1 MKKSIRTIKSYA
13 KKSLQG
19 CFGSMILGM
28 LAVFGLNA
36 LGSRMATRLFGGSG
50 ILNLI
55 LSEIFLLVVSL
66 ITGIFSAGY
75 CYMQLN
81 IAREKEFS
89 LGDLVYFFKNQ
100 PDRVIIAGF
109 VLAIIQVVTAIPY
122 YYVSFVTDMGVTL
135 EEQMAWMTKVM
146 GLMLLSIV
154 LNLLVSLPFAMTFY
168 IMADD
173 GELGGI
179 AALKESMRLM
189 RGNLGRYLLLQI
201 SFIPLLFL
209 SVFTLYLALLW
220 IIPYMEMSSAAFYRD
235 LRGEFDYKE
244 ASPENPGY
252 NIPEYR
258 DDSEA

>member
-13 KKSLQG
+13 KRSLQG
-19 CFGSMILGM
+19 CWGSMILGM
-28 LAVFGLNA
+28 LAVFGLNG
-36 LGSRMATRLFGGSG
+36 LGSMMATRLFGGSD
-50 ILNLI
+50 LLSLI
-55 LSEIFLLVVSL
+55 LSEVFLLIVSL

-75 CYMQLN
+75 CCMQLN
-81 IAREKEFS
+81 IARGKEFS
-89 LGDLVYFFKNQ
+89 LGDLIYFFKNQ

-122 YYVSFVTDMGVTL
+122 YYVSFATDAGLTL
-135 EEQMAWMTKVM
+135 DEQMAWMTKVM
-146 GLMLLSIV
+146 ALMLLSMV

-173 GELGGI
+173 EEMSGI
-179 AALKESMRLM
+179 GALKASMGLM
-189 RGNLGRYLLLQI
+189 KGNLGRYLLLQI

-220 IIPYMEMSSAAFYRD
+220 VIPYMEMATAAFYRD
-235 LRGEFDYKE
+235 LRGEFDHHE
-244 ASPENPGY
+244 PPMENPVY
-252 NIPEYR
+252 SIPEYR